1 MTALL
6 NTFSQNSSWAGVS
19 AKLSGGELAR
29 QRVTAEMAAVR
40 AVACELV
47 LRGALAA
54 APDNEPFDPFV
65 DEESRCNVELLTSNF
80 PSTPVS

>member
-1 MTALL
+1 MAC
-6 NTFSQNSSWAGVS
+6 
-19 AKLSGGELAR
+19 

-40 AVACELV
+40 AVACEPA

-54 APDNEPFDPFV
+54 APDSEPFDPFV
-65 DEESRCNVELLTSNF
+65 DEESLRNVELLTANF